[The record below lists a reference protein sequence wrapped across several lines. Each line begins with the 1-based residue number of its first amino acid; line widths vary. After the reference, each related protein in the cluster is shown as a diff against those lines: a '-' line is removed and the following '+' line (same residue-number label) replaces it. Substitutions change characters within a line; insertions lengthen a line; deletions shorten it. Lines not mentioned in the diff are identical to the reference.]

1 MTELAAPPETGVA
14 IPEVVVDDGGVS
26 VERIRSLTIRYIV
39 ASTAILLV
47 GGALGGA
54 LRQSQANLEV
64 LDPATWY
71 AVMTA
76 HGLAAFVGWAAFALM
91 GVTWWV
97 LAECGLP
104 LTRWGWRWAVACWW
118 TMIVGVAGIVVSTL
132 SMSFGGS
139 WVFLYPIAEH
149 SAGAWDD
156 LAAGLFSL
164 SVLVVGLSIFAYCF
178 GILATVTG
186 PGLRAGKPGWAN
198 RVGVALGL
206 GILWPRRFPSE
217 RPVPYP
223 VIPATVIAIDMIIA
237 TIPLAVLL
245 LVMTAQAFGSST
257 GVDPLLAKGM
267 LWFFGHPVVYLL
279 LFPAVMIYYH
289 LIPRYARRPL
299 VAGHVIAVGWLIGVV
314 SNVIIGAHHMYMD
327 FPDDLAQAVN
337 GFSQPL
343 TYAVTIPSALSLF
356 SIGFTIYRSHFHW
369 TPASRFLAVALVSW
383 LVAGLQG
390 VGLATIHFDA
400 VAHNTLWVVGH
411 FHNMALLNIGLVIFG
426 CVYAIVPQLVGREWY
441 SERLADWHLA
451 LTVVGG
457 YGSVIPWMWQGADG
471 APRRWAVLPDEYLD
485 GTRIALPFIA
495 LIVAGQALFVW
506 NLARTLGWRWV
517 EAAVGEPPESRP
529 DRTTPREGGREAL
542 GSVLVA
548 LAFATALSSLW
559 SDPFLWAPMA
569 IVLAYVGFALGARRQ
584 AAWTMVVA
592 GLLAVVGV
600 VMAAL

>member
-1 MTELAAPPETGVA
+1 MTETTVPVPLELELAPTVEGDPAPL
-14 IPEVVVDDGGVS
+14 D
-26 VERIRSLTIRYIV
+26 RIRALTVRYIV

-47 GGALGGA
+47 GGALGGV
-54 LRQSQANLEV
+54 LRQSQAELEV
-64 LDPATWY
+64 LNPTTWY

-91 GVTWWV
+91 GVTWWI

-118 TMIVGVAGIVVSTL
+118 TMILGVAGIVVSTL

-139 WVFLYPIAEH
+139 WVFLYPIAENG
-149 SAGAWDD
+149 AGAWDD
-156 LAAGLFSL
+156 LAAGLFSA

-178 GILATVTG
+178 GVLATVTG
-186 PGLRAGKPGWAN
+186 PGLGAEKPGWFN
-198 RVGVALGL
+198 RVGIALGL
-206 GILWPRRFPSE
+206 GILWPKRFPST
-217 RPVPYP
+217 RPVPYA

-237 TIPLAVLL
+237 TIPLAIL
-245 LVMTAQAFGSST
+245 LVVMIAQAFGSDA

-279 LFPAVMIYYH
+279 LFPAVMVYYH

-314 SNVIIGAHHMYMD
+314 SNVIIGAHHMYME

-356 SIGFTIYRSHFHW
+356 SLSLTIYRSDFVW

-400 VAHNTLWVVGH
+400 VAHNTLWIVGH
-411 FHNMALLNIGLVIFG
+411 FHNMALLNIGLVLFG
-426 CVYAIVPQLVGREWY
+426 CVYAIVPQLVGRPWY
-441 SERLADWHLA
+441 SHRLADWHLV

-485 GTRIALPFIA
+485 ATRIALPFVA
-495 LIVAGQALFVW
+495 LIVVGQALFVY
-506 NLARTLGWRWV
+506 NLARTFGAPYLQRTLGP
-517 EAAVGEPPESRP
+517 ELDAAPAGPSA
-529 DRTTPREGGREAL
+529 REGGREAL
-542 GSVLVA
+542 GGLLVA
-548 LAFATALSSLW
+548 LGFATALASLW
-559 SDPFLWAPMA
+559 GNPFLWAPIG
-569 IVLAYVGFALGARRQ
+569 IVLAYVGYTLGAKRQ
-584 AAWTMVVA
+584 AAWTMLIAGGLALAGVA
-592 GLLAVVGV
+592 LELL
-600 VMAAL
+600 

>member
-1 MTELAAPPETGVA
+1 
-14 IPEVVVDDGGVS
+14 
-26 VERIRSLTIRYIV
+26 
-39 ASTAILLV
+39 
-47 GGALGGA
+47 
-54 LRQSQANLEV
+54 
-64 LDPATWY
+64 
-71 AVMTA
+71 
-76 HGLAAFVGWAAFALM
+76 
-91 GVTWWV
+91 
-97 LAECGLP
+97 
-104 LTRWGWRWAVACWW
+104 
-118 TMIVGVAGIVVSTL
+118 MIIGVAGIVVSTL

-139 WVFLYPIAEH
+139 WVFLYPLAQH
-149 SAGAWDD
+149 GAGAWDN
-156 LAAGLFSL
+156 LAAGLFSG

-186 PGLRAGKPGWAN
+186 PGLQAAPGASWWN
-198 RVGVALGL
+198 RVGIALGL
-206 GILWPRRFPSE
+206 GILWPKRFASD

-223 VIPATVIAIDMIIA
+223 LIPATVIAIDMIIA
-237 TIPLAVLL
+237 TIPLAILL
-245 LVMTAQAFGSST
+245 LVMIAQAFGSDT

-279 LFPAVMIYYH
+279 LFPAVMVYYH

-299 VAGHVIAVGWLIGVV
+299 VAGHVIAVGWLIGVI

-356 SIGFTIYRSHFHW
+356 SLSFTIYRSHFVW

-411 FHNMALLNIGLVIFG
+411 FHNMALLNIGLVLFG
-426 CVYAIVPQLVGREWY
+426 CVYAIVPQLVGRPWY
-441 SERLADWHLA
+441 STRLADWHLV

-485 GTRIALPFIA
+485 GTRVALPFIA
-495 LIVAGQALFVW
+495 LIVVGQALFVW
-506 NLARTLGWRWV
+506 NLARTLGAPWL
-517 EAAVGEPPESRP
+517 EATLGPELEAEPDPSA
-529 DRTTPREGGREAL
+529 RENGREAL
-542 GSVLVA
+542 GGLLVA
-548 LAFATALSSLW
+548 LGFATALASLW
-559 SDPFLWAPMA
+559 SDPFLWAPIG
-569 IVLAYVGFALGARRQ
+569 IVLAYVGYTLGARRQ
-584 AAWTMVVA
+584 AAWTM
-592 GLLAVVGV
+592 LLAGALAFAGV
-600 VMAAL
+600 ALELI